1 MTCVLTLSTL
11 LCFDVLLLRYGRSLC
26 YRYYTF
32 CTHRVHPTFLWY
44 SPMVGHSPSVCGP
57 VLRECIAILSQ
68 QFPPF
73 PASNGDWLPVYARP
87 ISKGSFI
94 SRSFIAE
101 LGLSRGFII
110 RLVVPSTLSV
120 SVYFDLAEILIRHS
134 QRFEHG
140 TRYICYCFYILVFK
154 YSTRCT
160 QFRLVAKAM
169 RHRYV
174 GHVLLV

>member
-1 MTCVLTLSTL
+1 MYLLCRFYFASIFSCFVMAALYVTDITRSVLTGSTL
-11 LCFDVLLLRYGRSLC
+11 PFFGILLWLVIVRL
-26 YRYYTF
+26 
-32 CTHRVHPTFLWY
+32 
-44 SPMVGHSPSVCGP
+44 CGP
-57 VLRECIAILSQ
+57 VLRECIAILSR
-68 QFPPF
+68 QFPPL
-73 PASNGDWLPVYARP
+73 PASNGDWLPAHDRP

-94 SRSFIAE
+94 SRSFLAE

-154 YSTRCT
+154 YSSRMHPI
-160 QFRLVAKAM
+160 FRLVVKAM
-169 RHRYV
+169 RRRYV